1 MKRIFTLLFAV
12 LTATTIMAQMH
23 GPMKFVGAS
32 NMSVSTM
39 NIDNPSDTILF
50 AMNGME
56 SGNITLPAMKG
67 MQQTIPSFT
76 ISGAKFT
83 LGENHVV
90 TFADQTFST
99 KVKVDGAEKNITGS
113 SLSGTYNMADNSLML
128 TVVFQYGKMP
138 MSMTYS
144 VKGYYVKAVSNPITV
159 TVGGQFTYN
168 NDNVTYELRRYKDGE
183 TDKLDVT
190 VPSYTL
196 ANTIMGDLT
205 LGSYTVKGLVYDE
218 AQGGYYRDYKND
230 GLKFHFTA
238 VQGGKTTMDKDY
250 DFATD
255 KDNNILVKY
264 EGNNVS
270 SIVNT
275 FQVGTMPFGIVSV
288 FSGATTSINNITT
301 TPSHD
306 LNTTPSQQ
314 YNLAGQ
320 RVDNNYKGIVIVNGK
335 KYLRK

>member
-32 NMSVSTM
+32 KMSVSTM

-67 MQQTIPSFT
+67 MQTIPSFT

-99 KVKVDGAEKNITGS
+99 KVKVDGDEKNITGS
-113 SLSGTYNMADNSLML
+113 SLSGTYNMADNSLSL

-183 TDKLDVT
+183 TDKLDVA

-196 ANTIMGDLT
+196 ANTVMGNLT

-250 DFATD
+250 EFAAE
-255 KDNNILVKY
+255 KPNNILVKY
-264 EGNNVS
+264 EGNDVS

>member
-32 NMSVSTM
+32 NMTVSTM
-39 NIDNPSDTILF
+39 SNDNPSDTILF

-67 MQQTIPSFT
+67 MKTIPSFT

-99 KVKVDGAEKNITGS
+99 KVKVDGAEKNITGT
-113 SLSGTYNMADNSLML
+113 SLSGTYNMADNSLSL

-183 TDKLDVT
+183 TGKLDVT

-196 ANTIMGDLT
+196 ANTVMGDLT

-264 EGNNVS
+264 EGNDVS

-288 FSGATTSINNITT
+288 FSGATTSIDNITT
-301 TPSHD
+301 TPHQHI
-306 LNTTPSQQ
+306 NTTPSQQ

>member
-32 NMSVSTM
+32 KMSVSTM

-67 MQQTIPSFT
+67 MQTIPSFT

-99 KVKVDGAEKNITGS
+99 KVKVDGDEKNITGS
-113 SLSGTYNMADNSLML
+113 SLSGTYNMADNSLSL

-196 ANTIMGDLT
+196 ANTVMGNLT

-264 EGNNVS
+264 EGNDVS

-301 TPSHD
+301 TPSHN

>member
-1 MKRIFTLLFAV
+1 MKRIFTLLFAAF
-12 LTATTIMAQMH
+12 TATTIMAQMH

-32 NMSVSTM
+32 NMKVSTM
-39 NIDNPSDTILF
+39 SNDTPSDTILF

-67 MQQTIPSFT
+67 MKTIPSFT

-99 KVKVDGAEKNITGS
+99 KVKVDGDEKNITGT
-113 SLSGTYNMADNSLML
+113 SLSGTYNMADNSLSL

-138 MSMTYS
+138 MSMTYT

-168 NDNVTYELRRYKDGE
+168 NDNVTYELRRYKDGK

-230 GLKFHFTA
+230 GLMFHFTA
-238 VQGGKTTMDKDY
+238 VKGGKTTMDKDY

-264 EGNNVS
+264 EGSNVS

-288 FSGATTSINNITT
+288 FSGATTSIDDITT

>member
-1 MKRIFTLLFAV
+1 MKRIFTLLFAAF
-12 LTATTIMAQMH
+12 TATTIMAQMH

-32 NMSVSTM
+32 NMKVSTM
-39 NIDNPSDTILF
+39 SNDNPSDTILF

-67 MQQTIPSFT
+67 MKTIPSFT

-99 KVKVDGAEKNITGS
+99 KVKVDGAEKNITGT
-113 SLSGTYNMADNSLML
+113 SLSGTYNMEDNSLSL

-196 ANTIMGDLT
+196 ANTIMGNLT
-205 LGSYTVKGLVYDE
+205 LGSYTVKGLVYDD

-288 FSGATTSINNITT
+288 FSGATTSIDDITT

>member
-32 NMSVSTM
+32 NMKVSTM
-39 NIDNPSDTILF
+39 SNDNPSDTILF

-67 MQQTIPSFT
+67 MKTIPSFT

-113 SLSGTYNMADNSLML
+113 SLSGTYNMADNSLSL

-196 ANTIMGDLT
+196 ANTIMGNLT

-264 EGNNVS
+264 EGNDVS

-288 FSGATTSINNITT
+288 FSGATTSINDITT

-306 LNTTPSQQ
+306 FNTTPSQQ

>member
-1 MKRIFTLLFAV
+1 MKRIFTLLFAAF
-12 LTATTIMAQMH
+12 TATTIIAQMH

-32 NMSVSTM
+32 NMKVSTM
-39 NIDNPSDTILF
+39 SNDNPSDTILF

-67 MQQTIPSFT
+67 MKTIPSFT

-99 KVKVDGAEKNITGS
+99 KVKVDGAEKNITGT
-113 SLSGTYNMADNSLML
+113 SLSGTYNMEDNSLSL

-196 ANTIMGDLT
+196 ANTIMGNLT

-264 EGNNVS
+264 EGNDVS

-288 FSGATTSINNITT
+288 FSGATTSINGVTT

>member
-32 NMSVSTM
+32 NMKVSTM
-39 NIDNPSDTILF
+39 SNDNPSDTILF

-67 MQQTIPSFT
+67 MQTIPSFT

-90 TFADQTFST
+90 TFADQTFSA
-99 KVKVDGAEKNITGS
+99 KVKVDGDEKNITGS
-113 SLSGTYNMADNSLML
+113 SLSGTYNMADNSLSL

-168 NDNVTYELRRYKDGE
+168 NDNVTYELRRYKDGK

-196 ANTIMGDLT
+196 ANTIMGNLT

>member
-1 MKRIFTLLFAV
+1 MKRIFTLLFAAF
-12 LTATTIMAQMH
+12 TATTIMAQMH

-32 NMSVSTM
+32 NMKVSTM
-39 NIDNPSDTILF
+39 SNDNPSDTILF

-67 MQQTIPSFT
+67 MKTIPSFT

-99 KVKVDGAEKNITGS
+99 KVKVDGAEKNITGT
-113 SLSGTYNMADNSLML
+113 SLSGTYNMEDNSLSL

-196 ANTIMGDLT
+196 ANTIMGNLT

-288 FSGATTSINNITT
+288 FSGATTSIDDITT

-306 LNTTPSQQ
+306 FNTTSSQQ

>member
-1 MKRIFTLLFAV
+1 MKRIFTLLFAAF
-12 LTATTIMAQMH
+12 TATTIMAQMH

-32 NMSVSTM
+32 NMTVSTM
-39 NIDNPSDTILF
+39 SNDNPSDTVLF

-67 MQQTIPSFT
+67 MKTIPSFT

-99 KVKVDGAEKNITGS
+99 KVKVDGAEKNITGT
-113 SLSGTYNMADNSLML
+113 SLSGTYNMEDNSLSL

-196 ANTIMGDLT
+196 ANTIMGNLT

-288 FSGATTSINNITT
+288 FSGATTSIDDITT

>member
-32 NMSVSTM
+32 KMSVSTM

-113 SLSGTYNMADNSLML
+113 SLSGTYNMADNSLSL

-196 ANTIMGDLT
+196 ANTIMGNLT

-250 DFATD
+250 EFAAE
-255 KDNNILVKY
+255 KPNNILVKY
-264 EGNNVS
+264 EGNDVS

-301 TPSHD
+301 TLSHD

>member
-1 MKRIFTLLFAV
+1 MKRIFTLLFAAF
-12 LTATTIMAQMH
+12 TATTIMAQMH

-32 NMSVSTM
+32 NMKVSTM
-39 NIDNPSDTILF
+39 SNDNPSDTILF

-67 MQQTIPSFT
+67 MKTIPSFT

-99 KVKVDGAEKNITGS
+99 KVKVDGAEKNITGT
-113 SLSGTYNMADNSLML
+113 SLSGTYNMADNSLSL

-196 ANTIMGDLT
+196 ANTIMGNLT

-288 FSGATTSINNITT
+288 FSGATTSIDDITT

>member
-32 NMSVSTM
+32 KMSVSTM

-67 MQQTIPSFT
+67 MQTIPSFT

-99 KVKVDGAEKNITGS
+99 KVKVDGDEKNITGS
-113 SLSGTYNMADNSLML
+113 SLSGTYNMADNSLSL
-128 TVVFQYGKMP
+128 TIVFQYGKMP

-264 EGNNVS
+264 EGNDVS

-288 FSGATTSINNITT
+288 FSGATTSINDITT

-306 LNTTPSQQ
+306 FNTTSSVQ

>member
-32 NMSVSTM
+32 KMSVSTM

-67 MQQTIPSFT
+67 MQTIPSFT

-113 SLSGTYNMADNSLML
+113 SLSGTYNMADNSLSL

-168 NDNVTYELRRYKDGE
+168 NDNVTYELRRYKDGK

-288 FSGATTSINNITT
+288 FSGATTSINDITT

-306 LNTTPSQQ
+306 FNTTPSQQ

>member
-56 SGNITLPAMKG
+56 SGNITLPEMKG
-67 MQQTIPSFT
+67 MKTIPSFT

-99 KVKVDGAEKNITGS
+99 KVKVDGAEKNITGT
-113 SLSGTYNMADNSLML
+113 SLSGTYNMADNSLSL

-196 ANTIMGDLT
+196 ANTIMGNLT

-275 FQVGTMPFGIVSV
+275 FQVGNMPFGIVSV
-288 FSGATTSINNITT
+288 FSGATTSINDITT

-306 LNTTPSQQ
+306 LNTTSSQQ

>member
-32 NMSVSTM
+32 KMSVSTM

-67 MQQTIPSFT
+67 MQTIPSFT

-99 KVKVDGAEKNITGS
+99 KVKVDGDEKNITGS
-113 SLSGTYNMADNSLML
+113 SLSGTYNMADNSLSL

-196 ANTIMGDLT
+196 ANTIMGNLT

-264 EGNNVS
+264 EGNDVS

-288 FSGATTSINNITT
+288 FSGATTSISNITT

-306 LNTTPSQQ
+306 FNTTPSQQ

>member
-32 NMSVSTM
+32 KMSVSTM

-67 MQQTIPSFT
+67 MQTIPSFT

-113 SLSGTYNMADNSLML
+113 SLSGTYNMADNSLSL

-144 VKGYYVKAVSNPITV
+144 VKGYYVKAVSNPIVV

-168 NDNVTYELRRYKDGE
+168 NDNVTYELRRYKDGK

-196 ANTIMGDLT
+196 ANTIMGNLT

-288 FSGATTSINNITT
+288 FSGATTSINDITT

-306 LNTTPSQQ
+306 LNTTSSQQ

>member
-32 NMSVSTM
+32 NMKVSTM
-39 NIDNPSDTILF
+39 SNDNPSDTILF

-113 SLSGTYNMADNSLML
+113 SLSGTYNMADNSLSL

-183 TDKLDVT
+183 TDKIDVT

-196 ANTIMGDLT
+196 ANTIMGNLT

-250 DFATD
+250 EFAAE
-255 KDNNILVKY
+255 KPNNILVKY
-264 EGNNVS
+264 EGNDVS

-306 LNTTPSQQ
+306 FNTTPSQQ

>member
-32 NMSVSTM
+32 KMSVSTM

-67 MQQTIPSFT
+67 MQTIPSFT

-99 KVKVDGAEKNITGS
+99 KVKVDGAEKNITGT
-113 SLSGTYNMADNSLML
+113 SLSGTYNMADNSLSL

-196 ANTIMGDLT
+196 ANTIMGNLT

-264 EGNNVS
+264 EGNDVS

-301 TPSHD
+301 TPSHN

>member
-32 NMSVSTM
+32 NMKVSTM

-67 MQQTIPSFT
+67 VQTIPSFT

-113 SLSGTYNMADNSLML
+113 SLSGTYNMADNSLSL

-168 NDNVTYELRRYKDGE
+168 NDNVTYELRRYKDGK
-183 TDKLDVT
+183 TDKFDVT

>member
-32 NMSVSTM
+32 KMSVSTM

-67 MQQTIPSFT
+67 MQTIPSFT

-99 KVKVDGAEKNITGS
+99 KVKVDGDEKNITGS
-113 SLSGTYNMADNSLML
+113 SLSGTYNMADNSLSL

-168 NDNVTYELRRYKDGE
+168 NDNVTYELRLYKDGE

-196 ANTIMGDLT
+196 ANTIMGNLT

-264 EGNNVS
+264 EGNDVS

-306 LNTTPSQQ
+306 FNTTPSQQ

>member
-32 NMSVSTM
+32 NMTVSTM
-39 NIDNPSDTILF
+39 SNDNPSDTILF

-67 MQQTIPSFT
+67 MKTIPSFT

-90 TFADQTFST
+90 TFADQAFST
-99 KVKVDGAEKNITGS
+99 KVKVDGAEKNITGT
-113 SLSGTYNMADNSLML
+113 SLSGTYNMADNSLSL
-128 TVVFQYGKMP
+128 TVVFQYGNMP
-138 MSMTYS
+138 MSMTYT

-168 NDNVTYELRRYKDGE
+168 NDNVTYELRRYKDGG

-196 ANTIMGDLT
+196 ANTVMGDLT
-205 LGSYTVKGLVYDE
+205 LGTYTVKGLVYDE

-230 GLKFHFTA
+230 GLSFHFKAVKNGATA
-238 VQGGKTTMDKDY
+238 MDKDY
-250 DFATD
+250 EFA
-255 KDNNILVKY
+255 KEKPNNILVKY
-264 EGNNVS
+264 EGSNVS

-275 FQVGTMPFGIVSV
+275 FQMGAMPFGIVSV
-288 FSGATTSINNITT
+288 FSGATTSINGVTT

-306 LNTTPSQQ
+306 FNTTPSQQ

>member
-1 MKRIFTLLFAV
+1 MKRIFTLLFAAF
-12 LTATTIMAQMH
+12 TATTIMAQMH

-32 NMSVSTM
+32 NMKVSTM
-39 NIDNPSDTILF
+39 SNDNPSDTILF

-67 MQQTIPSFT
+67 MKTIPSFT

-99 KVKVDGAEKNITGS
+99 KVKVDGAEKNITGT
-113 SLSGTYNMADNSLML
+113 SLSGTYNMEDNSLSL

-196 ANTIMGDLT
+196 ANTIMGNLT

-288 FSGATTSINNITT
+288 FSGATTSIDDITT

-320 RVDNNYKGIVIVNGK
+320 SVDNNYKGIVIVNGK

>member
-32 NMSVSTM
+32 KMSVSTM
-39 NIDNPSDTILF
+39 SNDNPSDTILF

-67 MQQTIPSFT
+67 MQTIPSFT

-99 KVKVDGAEKNITGS
+99 KVKVDGDEKNITGS
-113 SLSGTYNMADNSLML
+113 SLSGTYNMADNSLSL

-196 ANTIMGDLT
+196 ANTVMGNLT

-264 EGNNVS
+264 EGNDVS

-306 LNTTPSQQ
+306 FNTTPSQQ

>member
-1 MKRIFTLLFAV
+1 MKRIFTLLFAAF
-12 LTATTIMAQMH
+12 TATTIMAQMH

-32 NMSVSTM
+32 NMKVSTM
-39 NIDNPSDTILF
+39 SNDNPSDTILF

-67 MQQTIPSFT
+67 MKTIPSFT

-99 KVKVDGAEKNITGS
+99 KVKVDGAEKNITGT
-113 SLSGTYNMADNSLML
+113 SLSGTYNMEDNSLSL

-196 ANTIMGDLT
+196 ANTIMGNLT

-264 EGNNVS
+264 EGNDVS

-288 FSGATTSINNITT
+288 FSGATTSINGVTT

>member
-32 NMSVSTM
+32 KMSVSTM

-67 MQQTIPSFT
+67 MQTIPSFT

-99 KVKVDGAEKNITGS
+99 KVKVDGDEKNITGS
-113 SLSGTYNMADNSLML
+113 SLSGTYNMADNSLSL

-196 ANTIMGDLT
+196 ANTIMGNLT

-264 EGNNVS
+264 EGNDVS

-275 FQVGTMPFGIVSV
+275 FQVGNMPFGIVSV

-306 LNTTPSQQ
+306 FNTTPSQQ

>member
-32 NMSVSTM
+32 NMTVSTM
-39 NIDNPSDTILF
+39 SNDNPSDTILF

-138 MSMTYS
+138 FPMTYT
-144 VKGYYVKAVSNPITV
+144 VKGYYVKAVSNPIVV

-196 ANTIMGDLT
+196 ANTIMGNLT

-288 FSGATTSINNITT
+288 FSGATTSINGVTT

-306 LNTTPSQQ
+306 LNTTSSQQ

>member
-32 NMSVSTM
+32 NMKVSTM

-67 MQQTIPSFT
+67 MQTIPSFT

-113 SLSGTYNMADNSLML
+113 SLSGTYNMADNSLSL

-196 ANTIMGDLT
+196 ANTIMGNLT

-301 TPSHD
+301 TPSHN
-306 LNTTPSQQ
+306 LNTTSSQQ

>member
-32 NMSVSTM
+32 KMSVSTM

-67 MQQTIPSFT
+67 MQTIPSFT

-99 KVKVDGAEKNITGS
+99 KVKVDGDEKNITGS
-113 SLSGTYNMADNSLML
+113 SLSGTYNMADNSLSL

-288 FSGATTSINNITT
+288 FSGATTSINDITT

>member
-32 NMSVSTM
+32 KMSVSTM
-39 NIDNPSDTILF
+39 NFDNPSDTILF

-67 MQQTIPSFT
+67 MQTIPSFT

-99 KVKVDGAEKNITGS
+99 KVKVDGAENNITGT
-113 SLSGTYNMADNSLML
+113 SLSGTYNMEDNSLSL

-196 ANTIMGDLT
+196 ANTIIGNLT

-255 KDNNILVKY
+255 KANNILLKY

-288 FSGATTSINNITT
+288 FSGATTSIDDITT

-320 RVDNNYKGIVIVNGK
+320 RVDNNYKGIVIVNG
-335 KYLRK
+335 

>member
-32 NMSVSTM
+32 NMKVSTM

-67 MQQTIPSFT
+67 MKTIPSFT

-99 KVKVDGAEKNITGS
+99 KVKVDGDEKNITGT
-113 SLSGTYNMADNSLML
+113 SLSGTYNMADNSLSL

-168 NDNVTYELRRYKDGE
+168 NDNVTYELRRYKDGK

-264 EGNNVS
+264 EGSNVS

-306 LNTTPSQQ
+306 FNTTPSQQ

>member
-32 NMSVSTM
+32 KMSVSTM

-56 SGNITLPAMKG
+56 SGNITLPEMKG
-67 MQQTIPSFT
+67 MQTIPSFT
-76 ISGAKFT
+76 ISGATFT
-83 LGENHVV
+83 MGENHVV

-99 KVKVDGAEKNITGS
+99 KVTVDGDEKNITGS

-138 MSMTYS
+138 FPMTYT

-168 NDNVTYELRRYKDGE
+168 NDNVTYELRRYKDGK

-218 AQGGYYRDYKND
+218 AHGGYYRDYKND

-306 LNTTPSQQ
+306 LNTTSSVQ

>member
-32 NMSVSTM
+32 KMSVSTM

-67 MQQTIPSFT
+67 MQTIPSFT

-99 KVKVDGAEKNITGS
+99 KVKVDGDEKNITGS
-113 SLSGTYNMADNSLML
+113 SLSGTYNMADNSLSL

-196 ANTIMGDLT
+196 ANTIMGNLT

-250 DFATD
+250 EFATD

-264 EGNNVS
+264 EGNDVS

-288 FSGATTSINNITT
+288 FSGATTSIDDITT

>member
-32 NMSVSTM
+32 NMKVSTM
-39 NIDNPSDTILF
+39 SNDNPSDTILF

-99 KVKVDGAEKNITGS
+99 KVKVDGAEKNITGT
-113 SLSGTYNMADNSLML
+113 SLSGTYNMADNSLSL

-196 ANTIMGDLT
+196 ANTIMGNLT

-288 FSGATTSINNITT
+288 FSGATTSIDDITT

>member
-32 NMSVSTM
+32 KMSVSTM

-67 MQQTIPSFT
+67 MKTIPSFT

-90 TFADQTFST
+90 TFADQTFSA
-99 KVKVDGAEKNITGS
+99 KVTVDGEEKNITGS
-113 SLSGTYNMADNSLML
+113 SLSGTYNMADNSLSL

-144 VKGYYVKAVSNPITV
+144 VKGYYVKAVSNPIVV

-196 ANTIMGDLT
+196 ANTIMGNLT

-288 FSGATTSINNITT
+288 FSGATTSINGVTT

-306 LNTTPSQQ
+306 LNTTPAAQ

>member
-1 MKRIFTLLFAV
+1 MKRIFTLLFAAF
-12 LTATTIMAQMH
+12 TATTIMAQMH

-32 NMSVSTM
+32 NMKVSTM
-39 NIDNPSDTILF
+39 SNDNPSDTILF

-67 MQQTIPSFT
+67 MQTIPSFT
-76 ISGAKFT
+76 ISRATFT
-83 LGENHVV
+83 MGENHVV

-99 KVKVDGAEKNITGS
+99 KVKVDGAEKNITGT
-113 SLSGTYNMADNSLML
+113 SLSGTYNMADNSLSL

-196 ANTIMGDLT
+196 ANTIMGNLT

>member
-32 NMSVSTM
+32 NMKVSTM
-39 NIDNPSDTILF
+39 SNDNPSDTILF

-67 MQQTIPSFT
+67 MKTIPSFT

-113 SLSGTYNMADNSLML
+113 SLSGTYNMADNSLSL

-168 NDNVTYELRRYKDGE
+168 NDNVTYELRRYKDGK
-183 TDKLDVT
+183 TDKIDVT

-196 ANTIMGDLT
+196 ANTIMGNLT

-250 DFATD
+250 EFAAE
-255 KDNNILVKY
+255 KPNNILVKY
-264 EGNNVS
+264 EGNDVS

>member
-32 NMSVSTM
+32 NMKVSTM

-67 MQQTIPSFT
+67 MQTIPSFT

-99 KVKVDGAEKNITGS
+99 KVKVDGDEKNITGT
-113 SLSGTYNMADNSLML
+113 SLSGTYNMADNSLSL
-128 TVVFQYGKMP
+128 IVVFQYGKMP

-196 ANTIMGDLT
+196 ANTIMGNLT

>member
-32 NMSVSTM
+32 KMSVSTM

-56 SGNITLPAMKG
+56 SGNITLPAMKD
-67 MQQTIPSFT
+67 MQTIPSFT

-99 KVKVDGAEKNITGS
+99 KVTVDGAEKNITGS
-113 SLSGTYNMADNSLML
+113 SLSGTYNMADNSLSL

-168 NDNVTYELRRYKDGE
+168 NDNVTYELRRYKDGK

-196 ANTIMGDLT
+196 ANTIMGNLT

-218 AQGGYYRDYKND
+218 AHGGYYRDYKND

-306 LNTTPSQQ
+306 FNTTPSQQ